1 MKSTWR
7 LEWADS
13 PLDPAS
19 PPAEA
24 TEWTKLAEEAAPP
37 LPPAMADFIS
47 VKTSTPSMILDLE
60 IEKSG
65 SWHKLTVTQYMQF
78 LDYFKELSL
87 EHKII
92 KLM

>member
-19 PPAEA
+19 PPDEA

-37 LPPAMADFIS
+37 LLPPVMADFIS
-47 VKTSTPSMILDLE
+47 VKTSTPSMILDLGVKNQN
-60 IEKSG
+60 ISGHSASVMRHNSG
-65 SWHKLTVTQYMQF
+65 SNMITSALH
-78 LDYFKELSL
+78 
-87 EHKII
+87 
-92 KLM
+92 